1 MQFEVTD
8 FETAY
13 NAFLRR
19 PALTK
24 FMVIPHYAYL
34 VLKIPGPNGVISI
47 RGDVKHAYD
56 CDRESRETVDMLLAS
71 VELQQLKKAL
81 VESHPDSIM
90 PEAKTSKVYIQVE
103 DNLSKMIRL
112 SPDGPSKVV
121 HVGNNLDPK

>member
-8 FETAY
+8 FEMAY

-24 FMVIPHYAYL
+24 FMVVPHYAYL

-112 SPDGPSKVV
+112 APDGPSKVA